1 MRVVSNI
8 SEADLQ
14 AAMERGERVLLLGTG
29 PFKSLPTTYRIGMA
43 GRCSGNFAT
52 VIRPGHPALA
62 GLPHEGFCGW
72 QFRRLMEGG
81 AAVQLEA
88 GVPFDPIVEI
98 VSAAKCVIRQAG
110 LFEYRIGSGRLLV
123 CSFNFREDDPAAR
136 WLRARLADYAA
147 SDAFAP
153 AQVLTSD
160 QLAAV
165 IRAPLLSGAK
175 NDNRASNPHDPAG
188 EVRAGALSQP

>member
-1 MRVVSNI
+1 M
-8 SEADLQ
+8 
-14 AAMERGERVLLLGTG
+14 
-29 PFKSLPTTYRIGMA
+29 
-43 GRCSGNFAT
+43 
-52 VIRPGHPALA
+52 
-62 GLPHEGFCGW
+62 
-72 QFRRLMEGG
+72 
-81 AAVQLEA
+81 
-88 GVPFDPIVEI
+88 PFDPIIDVA
-98 VSAAKCVIRQAG
+98 SAVKRVIRQSS

-123 CSFNFREDDPAAR
+123 CSFNFREGDPAAR

-153 AQVLTSD
+153 VQALTSD

-165 IRAPLLSGAK
+165 ICAPLLSGAK